1 MIDRFI
7 NIFEGLDRAYGQF
20 KRNDSRISVK
30 VEGRPWV
37 EHKSPQRN
45 LWENHLRG
53 IGVSLG
59 IFPLTDDG
67 TCKWGAIDIDVDEM
81 DYEELLK
88 KIRELK
94 LPLIMFRS
102 KSGRAHVYL
111 FMKNFTSA
119 EEVRLV
125 MKKFASKLGLA
136 DKLDR
141 IYPMQIELGEK
152 ETGSWLNLPYFNHE
166 EGSRYAY
173 KDDFD
178 AATIEEFFEMH
189 KQYVQENLDD
199 YLLEE
204 IKLPT
209 KKVKKV
215 KHTSLEELL
224 LPCQKNAAKL
234 NNNKIPT
241 DIGRND
247 YLLHSYVW
255 AKRAETHAKKIE
267 EYKHLDAKGLLKH
280 LNKNYL
286 KEPLP
291 EAEVEKTIFKSEDK
305 EYKYLCT
312 RPQIKKYCDPSA
324 CTRHLCGITPDQAL
338 ELVGAE
344 EALGQITQY
353 CSVPPIF
360 YESVLVK
367 TVQYNSEDNK
377 VGHQRIRIEMKGSD
391 FLYKD
396 KYITRL
402 ADAGFFPH
410 DAILKMK
417 PEAFRKMNIGRLDRK
432 SYEKAEEEAT
442 PEYEFKTLIRDF
454 LNKCTVSIIRS
465 DLLDGACYYDEE
477 TKEVEIRI
485 HKLMEYL
492 KAIRDFRSLKKV
504 CFDLR
509 KMLDAKKVSGYVN
522 DKLGKEKSCPTWRFK
537 EDRENFIVTLTPEQE
552 QIEEKKNEEN

>member
-1 MIDRFI
+1 MIDEFI
-7 NIFEGLDRAYGQF
+7 KIFEGLDRAYGQF

-59 IFPLTDDG
+59 IFPLTDDS
-67 TCKWGAIDIDVDEM
+67 TCKWGAIDIDVDGM
-81 DYEELLK
+81 NYEELLK

-141 IYPMQIELGEK
+141 IYPMQTELGEK

-189 KQYVQENLDD
+189 KQYAQENLDD

-204 IKLPT
+204 IKVPT
-209 KKVKKV
+209 KKVKY
-215 KHTSLEELL
+215 TSLEELL
-224 LPCQKNAAKL
+224 LPCQKNASKA

-247 YLLHSYVW
+247 FLLHSFTW
-255 AKRAETHAKKIE
+255 AKRAEIHTKKIE

-280 LNKNYL
+280 YNKDYL

-291 EAEVEKTIFKSEDK
+291 EAELEKTIFKSEDK

-312 RPQIKKYCDPSA
+312 RPNIKKYCDPSA
-324 CTRHLCGITPDQAL
+324 CTKHLCGITPDQAL
-338 ELVGAE
+338 DLIGAE

-353 CSVPPIF
+353 CSNPPIF

-367 TVQYNSEDNK
+367 TIHYDAEDDK
-377 VGHQRIRIEMKGSD
+377 SAHQRIRIEMKGSD

-396 KYITRL
+396 KYITTL
-402 ADAGFFPH
+402 ADAGYFPH
-410 DAILKMK
+410 DSILNMK
-417 PEAFRKMNIGRLDRK
+417 PIAFRTMNIGRLKRRN
-432 SYEKAEEEAT
+432 YEKAEEEST
-442 PEYEFKTLIRDF
+442 PEYEFKTLIQDF
-454 LNKCTVSIIRS
+454 LNKCTVSVVKS
-465 DLLDGACYYDEE
+465 HLLDGACYYNQK
-477 TKEVEIRI
+477 TKEMDIRI

-492 KAIRDFRSLKKV
+492 KANRDFRPMRKV
-504 CFDLR
+504 CIDL
-509 KMLDAKKVSGYVN
+509 KHLLKAKKLNGYVTN
-522 DKLGKEKSCPTWRFK
+522 IFGKEKSCPTWRFK
-537 EDRENFIVTLTPEQE
+537 EDPKNFTITITPGQQ
-552 QIEEKKNEEN
+552 QIEDKKDEEN

>member
-1 MIDRFI
+1 MIDEFI
-7 NIFEGLDRAYGQF
+7 KIFEGLDRAYGQF

-30 VEGRPWV
+30 VEGKPWV

-67 TCKWGAIDIDVDEM
+67 TCKWGAIDIDVDDL

-102 KSGRAHVYL
+102 KSGKAHVYM

-125 MKKFASKLGLA
+125 MKKFASKIGVA

-141 IYPMQIELGEK
+141 IYPMQTELGEK

-189 KQYVQENLDD
+189 KQYVQESLDD

-209 KKVKKV
+209 KKVK
-215 KHTSLEELL
+215 HTSLEELF
-224 LPCQKNAAKL
+224 LPCQKNCLKL
-234 NNNKIPT
+234 NNNKVPT

-247 YLLHSYVW
+247 FLLHSFTW
-255 AKRAETHAKKIE
+255 TKRAEPQTKKIE
-267 EYKHLDAKGLLKH
+267 EYKHLDSKGLLKH
-280 LNKNYL
+280 FNKNYFQ
-286 KEPLP
+286 EPLP
-291 EAEVEKTIFKSEDK
+291 ESEIENTIFKSEDK
-305 EYKYLCT
+305 EYKYLCA
-312 RPQIKKYCDPSA
+312 RPKIKKYCDASA
-324 CTRHLCGITPDQAL
+324 CTRHICGITPQQAS

-353 CSVPPIF
+353 CSDPPIF
-360 YESVLVK
+360 YESVDVK
-367 TVQYNSEDNK
+367 KDDK
-377 VGHQRIRIEMKGSD
+377 GGHKRIRIEMDGSL

-396 KYITRL
+396 KYLTRL
-402 ADAGFFPH
+402 ANAGHFPH
-410 DAILKMK
+410 DAILDKK
-417 PEAFRKMNIGRLDRK
+417 STEFRKMNLARLAIRN
-432 SYEKAEEEAT
+432 YEKAAEEST
-442 PEYEFKTLIRDF
+442 PEYEFKALIRDF
-454 LNKCTVSIIRS
+454 LNKCTVSIVKS
-465 DLLDGACYYDEE
+465 DLLDGACYYSQE
-477 TKEVEIRI
+477 TKEMEIRI
-485 HKLMEYL
+485 HKLMDYL
-492 KAIRDFRSLKKV
+492 KANRDLRPVRKLT
-504 CFDLR
+504 FDL
-509 KMLDAKKVSGYVN
+509 KHLLKAKKVNGYVTN
-522 DKLGKEKSCPTWRFK
+522 KLGKEKSCPTWRFK
-537 EDRENFIVTLTPEQE
+537 EDRENFIITVTPGQEQQ
-552 QIEEKKNEEN
+552 QIEEKKDDED

>member
-1 MIDRFI
+1 MIDAFI
-7 NIFEGLDRAYGQF
+7 KIFEGLDRAYGQF
-20 KRNDSRISVK
+20 KRNESRVSAK
-30 VEGRPWV
+30 VEGKPWV

-67 TCKWGAIDIDVDEM
+67 TCKWGAIDIDVDNL

-94 LPLIMFRS
+94 RPLIMFRS

-136 DKLDR
+136 HKLDR
-141 IYPMQIELGEK
+141 IYPMQTELGEK

-189 KQYVQENLDD
+189 KQYVQENLDE

-215 KHTSLEELL
+215 KHTSLEELFI
-224 LPCQKNAAKL
+224 PCQKNSLQL

-247 YLLHSYVW
+247 FLLHSYTW
-255 AKRAETHAKKIE
+255 AKKAETHAKKIE

-291 EAEVEKTIFKSEDK
+291 EAEIEKTIFKSEDK
-305 EYKYLCT
+305 EYKYLCA

-324 CTRHLCGITPDQAL
+324 CTRHICGITPDQAL

-344 EALGQITQY
+344 EALGQITKH
-353 CSVPPIF
+353 CSSPPIF
-360 YESVLVK
+360 YESVD
-367 TVQYNSEDNK
+367 VQEDNK
-377 VGHQRIRIEMKGSD
+377 GGHRRIRIEMEGSD

-396 KYITRL
+396 KYITKL
-402 ADAGFFPH
+402 SNAGHFPH
-410 DAILKMK
+410 DSILNMK
-417 PEAFRKMNIGRLDRK
+417 STEFRKMNLARLARK
-432 SYEKAEEEAT
+432 NYEKAAEEST

-454 LNKCTVSIIRS
+454 LNKCTVSVIKS
-465 DLLDGACYYDEE
+465 HLLDGACYYNQE
-477 TKEVEIRI
+477 TKEMDIRI
-485 HKLMEYL
+485 NKLMDYL
-492 KAIRDFRSLKKV
+492 KANRDIRPVRKLT
-504 CFDLR
+504 FDLQHLI
-509 KMLDAKKVSGYVN
+509 KAKKVNGTVK
-522 DKLGKEKSCPTWRFK
+522 DVFGKDKSCPTWRFK
-537 EDRENFIVTLTPEQE
+537 EDPKNFIITMTPEQE
-552 QIEEKKNEEN
+552 KLQIKEKKDEEN

>member
-1 MIDRFI
+1 MIDEFI
-7 NIFEGLDRAYGQF
+7 KIFEGLDRAYGQF
-20 KRNDSRISVK
+20 KRNESRVSAK
-30 VEGRPWV
+30 VEGKPWV

-189 KQYVQENLDD
+189 KQYAQENLDD

-204 IKLPT
+204 IKVPT
-209 KKVKKV
+209 KKVKY
-215 KHTSLEELL
+215 TSLEELL
-224 LPCQKNAAKL
+224 LPCQKNASKA

-247 YLLHSYVW
+247 FLLHSFTW
-255 AKRAETHAKKIE
+255 AKRAETYTKKIE

-280 LNKNYL
+280 YNKNYL

-291 EAEVEKTIFKSEDK
+291 ETEIEKTIFKSEDK

-353 CSVPPIF
+353 CSTPPIF
-360 YESVLVK
+360 YESVDVK
-367 TVQYNSEDNK
+367 TIHHASTDGKGTHERVR
-377 VGHQRIRIEMKGSD
+377 VEMKGSD
-391 FLYKD
+391 FLNKE
-396 KYITRL
+396 KYTNRL
-402 ADAGFFPH
+402 ADAGYFPH
-410 DAILKMK
+410 DSILTMTA
-417 PEAFRKMNIGRLDRK
+417 PAFRKMNLGRLDRM

-454 LNKCTVSIIRS
+454 LNKCTVSVERS
-465 DLLDGACYYDEE
+465 HLLDGACYYNQE

-485 HKLMEYL
+485 HRLMDYL
-492 KAIRDFRSLKKV
+492 KAIRDFRTLKKV
-504 CFDLR
+504 CFDLKKMLNAR
-509 KMLDAKKVSGYVN
+509 KMPGGTVKDKFGKKT
-522 DKLGKEKSCPTWRFK
+522 SCPTWRFK
-537 EDRENFIVTLTPEQE
+537 GLKNKEDFKITETLDQK
-552 QIEEKKNEEN
+552 QIEDKKDEEN

>member
-1 MIDRFI
+1 MIDEFMK
-7 NIFEGLDRAYGQF
+7 IFEGLDRAYGQF

-30 VEGRPWV
+30 VEGKPWV
-37 EHKSPQRN
+37 EHKPLQRN

-67 TCKWGAIDIDVDEM
+67 TCKGGAIDIDVDGL

-141 IYPMQIELGEK
+141 IYPMQTELGEK

-189 KQYVQENLDD
+189 KQYAQENLDD

-209 KKVKKV
+209 KKVK
-215 KHTSLEELL
+215 HTSLEELF
-224 LPCQKNAAKL
+224 LPCHQNSLQL

-247 YLLHSYVW
+247 FLLHSFVW
-255 AKRAETHAKKIE
+255 AKRAQTHTKKIE
-267 EYKHLDAKGLLKH
+267 EYKHLDSKGLLKH
-280 LNKNYL
+280 YNK
-286 KEPLP
+286 KHFQEPLS
-291 EAEVEKTIFKSEDK
+291 EDEIEKTIFKSEDK

-312 RPQIKKYCDPSA
+312 RPKIKKYCDPSA
-324 CTRHLCGITPDQAL
+324 CVRHTCGITQEQAL
-338 ELVGAE
+338 ELVEAE
-344 EALGQITQY
+344 ESLGNITQY
-353 CSVPPIF
+353 CSDPPIF
-360 YESVLVK
+360 YENVAVK
-367 TVQYNSEDNK
+367 KDNK
-377 VGHQRIRIEMKGSD
+377 EYKRIRIEMDGSF

-396 KYITRL
+396 KYLTRL
-402 ADAGFFPH
+402 ANAGHFPH
-410 DAILKMK
+410 DAILDKK
-417 PEAFRKMNIGRLDRK
+417 SPEFRKMNLARLAKRN
-432 SYEKAEEEAT
+432 YEKAAEEST
-442 PEYEFKTLIRDF
+442 PEYEFKALIQNF
-454 LNKCTVSIIRS
+454 LNRCTVSIVKS
-465 DLLDGACYYDEE
+465 HLLDGACYYNQE
-477 TKEVEIRI
+477 TKEMEIRI
-485 HKLMEYL
+485 HKLMDYL
-492 KAIRDFRSLKKV
+492 KANRDFRPVRKLT
-504 CFDLR
+504 FDL
-509 KMLDAKKVSGYVN
+509 KHLLKAKKVNGYVKN
-522 DKLGKEKSCPTWRFK
+522 IFGKEKSCPTWRFK
-537 EDRENFIVTLTPEQE
+537 EDRENFIVTINQGQKQL
-552 QIEEKKNEEN
+552 QIKEKNNEEN

>member
-1 MIDRFI
+1 
-7 NIFEGLDRAYGQF
+7 
-20 KRNDSRISVK
+20 
-30 VEGRPWV
+30 
-37 EHKSPQRN
+37 
-45 LWENHLRG
+45 
-53 IGVSLG
+53 VSLG

-67 TCKWGAIDIDVDEM
+67 TCKWGAIDIDVDNL

-141 IYPMQIELGEK
+141 IYPMQTELGEK

-178 AATIEEFFEMH
+178 AATIEEFFEIH
-189 KQYVQENLDD
+189 KQYVQESLDD

-209 KKVKKV
+209 KKVKY
-215 KHTSLEELL
+215 TSLEELL
-224 LPCQKNAAKL
+224 LPCQKNASKA

-247 YLLHSYVW
+247 FLLHSFVW
-255 AKRAETHAKKIE
+255 AKRAQTHTKKIE
-267 EYKHLDAKGLLKH
+267 EYKHLDPKGLLKH
-280 LNKNYL
+280 FNKNYF

-291 EAEVEKTIFKSEDK
+291 EDEMEKTIFKSEDK
-305 EYKYLCT
+305 EYKYLCA
-312 RPQIKKYCDPSA
+312 RPKIKKYCDASA
-324 CTRHLCGITPDQAL
+324 CTRHICGITPQQAS

-353 CSVPPIF
+353 CSDPPIF
-360 YESVLVK
+360 YESVDVK
-367 TVQYNSEDNK
+367 KDDK
-377 VGHQRIRIEMKGSD
+377 GGHKRIRIEMDGSL

-396 KYITRL
+396 KYLTRL
-402 ADAGFFPH
+402 ANAGHFPH
-410 DAILKMK
+410 DAILDKK
-417 PEAFRKMNIGRLDRK
+417 STEFRKMNLARLAIRN
-432 SYEKAEEEAT
+432 YEKAEEEAT
-442 PEYEFKTLIRDF
+442 PEYEFRTLIQDF
-454 LNKCTVSIIRS
+454 LNKCTVSVVKS
-465 DLLDGACYYDEE
+465 HLLDGACYYNQE
-477 TKEVEIRI
+477 TKEMDIRI
-485 HKLMEYL
+485 HKLLEYL
-492 KAIRDFRSLKKV
+492 KANRDFRPMRKV
-504 CFDLR
+504 CIDL
-509 KMLDAKKVSGYVN
+509 KHLLKAKKVNGTVK
-522 DKLGKEKSCPTWRFK
+522 DIFGKDKSCPTWRFK
-537 EDRENFIVTLTPEQE
+537 ENPKNFTITITPGQQ
-552 QIEEKKNEEN
+552 QIEDKKDEEN

>member
-1 MIDRFI
+1 MIDEFI
-7 NIFEGLDRAYGQF
+7 KIFEGLDRAYGQF
-20 KRNDSRISVK
+20 KRNESRVSAK
-30 VEGRPWV
+30 VEGKPWV

-45 LWENHLRG
+45 LWENHLKG

-59 IFPLTDDG
+59 IFPLTDDR

-141 IYPMQIELGEK
+141 IYPMQTELGEK

-189 KQYVQENLDD
+189 KQYAQENLDD

-209 KKVKKV
+209 KKVK
-215 KHTSLEELL
+215 HTSLEELL
-224 LPCQKNAAKL
+224 LPCQKNALKL
-234 NNNKIPT
+234 NNNKIPS

-247 YLLHSYVW
+247 FLSHSYTW
-255 AKRAETHAKKIE
+255 AKRAETHTKKIE
-267 EYKHLDAKGLLKH
+267 EYKHLDAKGILKH
-280 LNKNYL
+280 FNKKYF
-286 KEPLP
+286 KEPLS
-291 EAEVEKTIFKSEDK
+291 EVEIEKTIFKSEDK

-312 RPQIKKYCDPSA
+312 RPKIKKYCDPSA

-344 EALGQITQY
+344 EALGQITKY
-353 CSVPPIF
+353 CSKPPIF

-367 TVQYNSEDNK
+367 TIHHASTDGKGSHEQVR
-377 VGHQRIRIEMKGSD
+377 VEMKGSD
-391 FLYKD
+391 FLNKE

-402 ADAGFFPH
+402 ADAGYFPH
-410 DAILKMK
+410 DSILKMK
-417 PEAFRKMNIGRLDRK
+417 PNDFIKMNIGRLDRM

-454 LNKCTVSIIRS
+454 LNKCTVSVIRS

-477 TKEVEIRI
+477 AKKVEIRMP
-485 HKLMEYL
+485 KLMEYL
-492 KAIRDFRSLKKV
+492 KASRDFRPLKKV
-504 CFDLR
+504 CFDLK
-509 KMLDAKKVSGYVN
+509 KMLNAKKVTGYVKDN
-522 DKLGKEKSCPTWRFK
+522 LGKEKSCPTWRF
-537 EDRENFIVTLTPEQE
+537 
-552 QIEEKKNEEN
+552 EEKKENFRIIYNLAPDQIEDKKDEEN

>member
-1 MIDRFI
+1 MIDEFI
-7 NIFEGLDRAYGQF
+7 KIFEGLDRAYGQF
-20 KRNDSRISVK
+20 KRNESRVSVK
-30 VEGRPWV
+30 VEGKPWV

-67 TCKWGAIDIDVDEM
+67 TCKWGAIDIDVDDL

-141 IYPMQIELGEK
+141 IYPMQTELSEK

-189 KQYVQENLDD
+189 KEYVQENLDE
-199 YLLEE
+199 YLIEE

-209 KKVKKV
+209 KKVKYK
-215 KHTSLEELL
+215 SLEELL
-224 LPCQKNAAKL
+224 LPCHQNCLKL
-234 NNNKIPT
+234 NNNKVPT

-247 YLLHSYVW
+247 FLLHSFTW
-255 AKRAETHAKKIE
+255 AKRAETHTKKIE
-267 EYKHLDAKGLLKH
+267 EYKHLDSKGLLKH
-280 LNKNYL
+280 FNKNYF

-291 EAEVEKTIFKSEDK
+291 EAELEKTIFKSDDK

-312 RPQIKKYCDPSA
+312 RPKIKRYCDSSA

-344 EALGQITQY
+344 EALGQITKY
-353 CSVPPIF
+353 CSNPPIF
-360 YESVLVK
+360 YESVDVK
-367 TVQYNSEDNK
+367 KDDKGGY
-377 VGHQRIRIEMKGSD
+377 QRMRIVMEGSD

-402 ADAGFFPH
+402 ANAGYFPH
-410 DAILKMK
+410 DTILNMK
-417 PEAFRKMNIGRLDRK
+417 PVAFRKMNLGRLSRM
-432 SYEKAEEEAT
+432 SYEKAEEETT

-454 LNKCTVSIIRS
+454 LNKCTVSIVRAH
-465 DLLDGACYYDEE
+465 LLDGACYYNQE

-492 KAIRDFRSLKKV
+492 KANRDFRSLKKV
-504 CFDLR
+504 CFDL
-509 KMLDAKKVSGYVN
+509 KHLLKAKKVNGTVKN
-522 DKLGKEKSCPTWRFK
+522 KLGKEKSCPTWHFK
-537 EDRENFIVTLTPEQE
+537 EDRENFVITITPDQE
-552 QIEEKKNEEN
+552 QQQIEDKKDEKN